1 MTSVEAPRIGLVLG
15 AGGVLGGA
23 WLVGALR
30 ALATEC
36 KWDPTNAD
44 HFVGTSAGALV
55 AALLASAIS
64 PSSDLLHAATFHA
77 LSPPRPLPGSLAL
90 VRAGLTG
97 STTRPLLATA
107 GGLLPRGVI
116 STTPIKEVVRRRAGE
131 RWPTRRKLWIV
142 ACDYQTGRRTVF
154 GRADGEHVGL
164 PSAVAAS
171 CAIPGFYQP
180 ERIGLREYVDGGL
193 WSTSNLDLLAGRR
206 LDLVICLNP
215 MSAEWPAHHWP
226 AGTMVAHA
234 QSAEHQRVLHEASL
248 LEQTGTPVVLI
259 EPTAAD
265 LSLMGSNLMRRRHSE
280 EVIDLAERTTAAQ
293 LITLEDRGQ
302 LAALSDECPRS
313 TRQRT
318 PDGLRGGP
326 R

>member
-180 ERIGLREYVDGGL
+180 ERIGLREY
-193 WSTSNLDLLAGRR
+193 NLEPRPPGRAAARPGDLPQPDVRRMADASLAGWDDGRPR
-206 LDLVICLNP
+206 
-215 MSAEWPAHHWP
+215 
-226 AGTMVAHA
+226 
-234 QSAEHQRVLHEASL
+234 
-248 LEQTGTPVVLI
+248 
-259 EPTAAD
+259 
-265 LSLMGSNLMRRRHSE
+265 
-280 EVIDLAERTTAAQ
+280 AERRAPARAPRGVAPRANGDAGRP
-293 LITLEDRGQ
+293 DR
-302 LAALSDECPRS
+302 A
-313 TRQRT
+313 
-318 PDGLRGGP
+318 DGR
-326 R
+326 